1 MPQAVRVLV
10 SGRVQG
16 VAFRHFTRR
25 TAERL
30 GVRGWVRNL
39 DDGRVEVWIEGES
52 RAVEELVQWLHHGPP
67 AAQVAHVDV
76 ENVEARG
83 HAGFAVQRD

>member
-30 GVRGWVRNL
+30 GLAGWVRNL
-39 DDGRVEVWIEGES
+39 DDGRVEVWIEGA
-52 RAVEELVQWLHHGPP
+52 RPAVEELVQWLHHGPP
-67 AAQVAHVDV
+67 AAQVARVDV
-76 ENVEARG
+76 DAVEARG
-83 HAGFAVQRD
+83 HAGFEVQRD